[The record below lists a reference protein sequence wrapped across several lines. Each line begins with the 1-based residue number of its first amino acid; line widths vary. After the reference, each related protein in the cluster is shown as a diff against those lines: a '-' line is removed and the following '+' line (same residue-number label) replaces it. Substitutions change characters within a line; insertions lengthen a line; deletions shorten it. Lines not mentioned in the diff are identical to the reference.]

1 MSIGTKKTIES
12 NTVTLEDT
20 PSCDPFIIQNQ
31 LTVIKETPNM
41 TKSDESET
49 DKNIAVQN
57 AECVPV
63 RKGRKKLMPLNEI
76 SQCSIIP
83 IEKKMCTPEVS
94 TFAKRKKK
102 LKKKLPRRKSMR
114 SKNNTSNIEKDIA
127 SKQMWSDSDCD
138 ISENKEKKNKKT
150 RKPKKVISKKILI
163 KKFADENVLNI
174 LQENRKNKEDHL
186 TENGDSLDDFVNCRI
201 ISSQWNKHKSQ
212 KIVIVTTGL
221 SKG

>member
-12 NTVTLEDT
+12 NIVTLEDT

-31 LTVIKETPNM
+31 LTVIKETPNG

-102 LKKKLPRRKSMR
+102 LKKKLPRRKSMH

-138 ISENKEKKNKKT
+138 ISENKGKKNKKT